1 VTVVDDRKGHLRSV
15 SLISAQSLNDYG
27 GSGIKR
33 VGSALRGSTYDL
45 IQFVQMKEKEEMEK
59 LLGMGANAG
68 VAATAHEMIDEGQ
81 KTQSLRNSFD

>member
-1 VTVVDDRKGHLRSV
+1 
-15 SLISAQSLNDYG
+15 
-27 GSGIKR
+27 
-33 VGSALRGSTYDL
+33 
-45 IQFVQMKEKEEMEK
+45 MKEKEEMEK